1 MRNHACFMLFVK
13 VALGMGIL
21 VGVWEAQLDYDYYKS
36 SCPDVENTVRK
47 AVLGVILTDPTAPAA
62 FLRLLFHDCQVQG
75 CDASILL
82 DSKPA
87 KGNSEMAS
95 GMNLGIRRL
104 ETIHSIKEKLEAKCP
119 GQVSCADIVALAA
132 KVSVAPSGG
141 PDIQIPLGRKDS
153 TTSSRQAADVK
164 IPPSNV
170 TVDTLLDI
178 FKSKSLNLEESVAIM
193 GNYLNQSANPRV
205 YICPYNRNLK
215 SFSFVTGAHTLGGGH
230 CLNIVDRLFDRQPD
244 DQINPGFG
252 VILRLLCPTKT
263 PLTNLT
269 VVPNDKTPLCFDNQ
283 YYRDVLLGNGLF
295 TIDSR
300 ISTDQR
306 TAPIVRQFAADS
318 RRFFR
323 VFTSAFVKLSS
334 SNVLTNEE
342 GQVRRKCNQVN

>member
-193 GNYLNQSANPRV
+193 G
-205 YICPYNRNLK
+205 
-215 SFSFVTGAHTLGGGH
+215 AHTLGGGH

>member
-1 MRNHACFMLFVK
+1 MASLVERMRNHACFMLFVK

-21 VGVWEAQLDYDYYKS
+21 VGVCEAQLDYDYYKS

-82 DSKPA
+82 DSKPV
-87 KGNSEMAS
+87 
-95 GMNLGIRRL
+95 
-104 ETIHSIKEKLEAKCP
+104 HSIEDKLRAKCP

-132 KVSVAPSGG
+132 KVSVALSGG

-193 GNYLNQSANPRV
+193 G
-205 YICPYNRNLK
+205 
-215 SFSFVTGAHTLGGGH
+215 AHTLGGGH

-269 VVPNDKTPLCFDNQ
+269 VVPNDKTLI
-283 YYRDVLLGNGLF
+283 DVLLGNGLF

-318 RRFFR
+318 RRFFQ
-323 VFTSAFVKLSS
+323 VFSSAFVKLSS